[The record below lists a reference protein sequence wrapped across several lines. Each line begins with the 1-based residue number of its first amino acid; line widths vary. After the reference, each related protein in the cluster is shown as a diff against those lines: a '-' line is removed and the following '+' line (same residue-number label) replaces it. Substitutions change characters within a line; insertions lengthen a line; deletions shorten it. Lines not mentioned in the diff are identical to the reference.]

1 MEKAF
6 LEQAANVNVAD
17 RELMEN
23 GEKVRRLCSILISG
37 QEKRI
42 FFLGAQPGDSKSSF
56 KRISCSCLTFPA
68 SSAHMFAYFFHPCL
82 IS

>member
-42 FFLGAQPGDSKSSF
+42 SSWEHNLET
-56 KRISCSCLTFPA
+56 KMCCRPTE
-68 SSAHMFAYFFHPCL
+68 YFCYLHVHEH
-82 IS
+82 I